1 MSAELPRESLP
12 SEPWGLEPAT
22 LLGLLEVDPAR
33 GLGHDEVHR
42 RLHLHGPNR
51 LQERRPRSVLS
62 ILFAQF
68 RSVVVTLLAGA
79 AVLAFLFGDIPEAV
93 AIAAVL
99 VINATIGFLTE
110 WRAVRSMEALR
121 QFGHA
126 HTLVRR
132 DGKVRSVRAEQ
143 LVPGDIVLLDA
154 GDAVT
159 ADLRLLECAKL
170 AADES
175 VLTGES
181 VPVRKQAATLSADTP
196 LMERDNMVFRGTA
209 ITRGTGVGLVIATGP
224 ATELGR
230 IAELVSSAGA
240 HATPLEE
247 RLNQLGRRLVW
258 VTLALSTLIALAG
271 IAGGRDLRMAIEV
284 AVALAVAAIPEGLP
298 IVATIA
304 LARGMWR
311 MAKRNA
317 LITRLSAVETL
328 GATGI
333 ILTDKTGTLTENRMT
348 ATRVELPGSSLRVEG
363 TGLELEGAF
372 RTESG
377 PLPDG
382 EAAVLDDLL
391 TAVALCS
398 NATLQVD
405 EAHHPRALG
414 DPTETALLVAAAKR
428 GLDRE
433 ALSEAHAELR
443 EEPFDPDRKAMAT
456 FNAWD
461 DGVRVFVK
469 GAPESVLPMC
479 VSVREGGGERPL
491 SEADRD
497 HLQSR
502 AAALGAR
509 GLRTIAVA
517 SRRDADDKG
526 LPFERLTFLGIVG
539 LLDPPRE
546 GVAEAIARCH
556 GAGIRVVM
564 VTGDHA
570 ATAGTI
576 AERLGLFADAD
587 TEGQVFDASDWPRD
601 TVDLD
606 DDQLGAAR
614 VYARATPAQK
624 LELIGRYQA
633 RDEVVAMTGDGVND
647 APALKKAD
655 IGIAMGIR
663 GTQVAKDASAMVLQ
677 DDEFR
682 TIVEAVAQGR
692 AIYANLRKFVVYLL
706 SCNISEIMV
715 IGLATVAG
723 APLPLLPLQIL
734 FLNLVTDVFPALAL
748 GVGRGPEELM
758 RQAPRAASEKIIER
772 RHWLRIL
779 GYGALLAGSVLG
791 AMAVALLV
799 IGLERDQAVTVSFLT
814 LALAQLWHVFNMR
827 EAGTRLLRNE
837 ITGNAWIWAA
847 IAICL
852 VLLGAALW
860 FEPLRA
866 VLRLVSPGLPG
877 FGLAFAFSLVPL
889 LLGPL
894 VWRLTHKGVKP
905 PA

>member
-1 MSAELPRESLP
+1 LPRDSLP
-12 SEPWGLEPAT
+12 SEPWGLEPES
-22 LLGLLEVDPAR
+22 LLSLLEVDPDQGLDAR
-33 GLGHDEVHR
+33 EVDR
-42 RLHLHGPNR
+42 RLALHGPNQ
-51 LQERRPRSVLS
+51 LHERRPRSVLS

-68 RSVVVTLLAGA
+68 RSVVVALLAGA
-79 AVLAFLFGDIPEAV
+79 AALAFLFGDIPEAV
-93 AIAAVL
+93 AIVAVL
-99 VINATIGFLTE
+99 VINAGIGFLTE

-121 QFGHA
+121 EFGHV

-132 DGKVRSVRAEQ
+132 NGKVREVRAED

-159 ADLRLLECAKL
+159 ADLRLLDCAKL

-181 VPVRKQAATLSADTP
+181 VPVRKQAATLGADTP

-209 ITRGTGVGLVIATGP
+209 ITRGTGVGLVIATGQ

-247 RLNQLGRRLVW
+247 RLDQLGRKLVW
-258 VTLALSTLIALAG
+258 VTLVLSALIALAG
-271 IAGGRDLRMAIEV
+271 IAGGRDLRLAIEV
-284 AVALAVAAIPEGLP
+284 AIALAVAAIPEGLP

-348 ATRVELPGSSLRVEG
+348 ATRVELPGTSLRVEG
-363 TGLELEGAF
+363 TGLEIEGEF
-372 RTESG
+372 RTEAG
-377 PLPDG
+377 PLPDA
-382 EAAVLDDLL
+382 ETTLLDELL

-405 EAHHPRALG
+405 DAHRPRALG

-433 ALSEAHAELR
+433 ALSEAHTEIR

-456 FNAWD
+456 FNAWH

-479 VSVREGGGERPL
+479 VSVREEGGERPL
-491 SEADRD
+491 SDADRD

-502 AAALGAR
+502 AGELGAD

-517 SRRDADDKG
+517 TRGGAEVTDH
-526 LPFERLTFLGIVG
+526 PFERLTFLGIVG
-539 LLDPPRE
+539 LLDPPRD

-576 AERLGLFADAD
+576 AERIGLIADAD
-587 TEGQVFDASDWPRD
+587 VGGQVFDASDWA
-601 TVDLD
+601 TEAVDLD
-606 DDQLGAAR
+606 DEELQAAR
-614 VYARATPAQK
+614 VVSRATPAQK
-624 LELIGRYQA
+624 LELIGRFQA
-633 RDEVVAMTGDGVND
+633 QDEVVAMTGDGVND

-655 IGIAMGIR
+655 IGVAMGIR

-677 DDEFR
+677 DDEFG

-748 GVGRGPEELM
+748 GVGRGPAELM
-758 RQAPRAASEKIIER
+758 HQAPRPASEQIIER
-772 RHWLRIL
+772 RHWLRIV
-779 GYGALLAGSVLG
+779 GYGALLAVCVLG

-799 IGLERDQAVTVSFLT
+799 LGLERVQAVTVSFLT

-837 ITGNAWIWAA
+837 ITGNTWIWAA
-847 IAICL
+847 IVICL
-852 VLLGAALW
+852 ALLGAALW

-866 VLRLVSPGLPG
+866 VLRLEPPGLPG
-877 FGLAFAFSLVPL
+877 FGLALAFSLVPL

-894 VWRLTHKGVKP
+894 VWRLTHQEAVNHD
-905 PA
+905 